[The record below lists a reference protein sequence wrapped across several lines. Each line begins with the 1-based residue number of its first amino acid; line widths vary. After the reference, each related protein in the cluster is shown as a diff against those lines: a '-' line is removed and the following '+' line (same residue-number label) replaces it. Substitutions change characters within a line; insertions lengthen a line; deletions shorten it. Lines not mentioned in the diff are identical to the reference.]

1 MTQIETLGSVHGL
14 ASMGFPSN
22 LRTSG
27 GPHLAIIEPRLL
39 TNEPTEQCE
48 YIWAFAL
55 NSTSNRYD
63 TI

>member
-1 MTQIETLGSVHGL
+1 MLGSVQGL
-14 ASMGFPSN
+14 GFPCN

-27 GPHLAIIEPRLL
+27 GPHLALIEPGLL